1 MIKLYHAQ
9 GSLGLRR
16 VEHGS
21 YGERS
26 RNGHESK
33 LEERPSLAPGRHHLN
48 ALGAS
53 CGCTALTAWTCLTT
67 LLPPCLGSEDFSATH
82 TREQALM
89 ARIHFT
95 EGSFSASHR
104 SYRAHH
110 AWFGGECWKQL
121 CEHRVYSTHSS
132 VSFPTLIDIIKFFL
146 FFPFKKNIYLF
157 WLCWVLVAA
166 RGLIVGAG
174 MWALVPQ
181 PGTRPGLP
189 ALGAVSPPGPQG
201 KPLSSSSCSS
211 FSTSFFPF
219 SSSCF
224 VFLFSFHPLFNL
236 SLGKNFSHH

>member
-95 EGSFSASHR
+95 EGPSQHLIGVTELTTPDLEVSVGS
-104 SYRAHH
+104 SYVSI
-110 AWFGGECWKQL
+110 E
-121 CEHRVYSTHSS
+121 ST
-132 VSFPTLIDIIKFFL
+132 PLIAQFL
-146 FFPFKKNIYLF
+146 F
-157 WLCWVLVAA
+157 
-166 RGLIVGAG
+166 
-174 MWALVPQ
+174 
-181 PGTRPGLP
+181 LP
-189 ALGAVSPPGPQG
+189 
-201 KPLSSSSCSS
+201 
-211 FSTSFFPF
+211 
-219 SSSCF
+219 
-224 VFLFSFHPLFNL
+224 
-236 SLGKNFSHH
+236 